1 MASQFAV
8 KPRRGSLSSFR
19 ITIAFALSLLT
30 MAILGIAPAEARPVQ
45 ASIVVDAATGE
56 VLQASSADT
65 STYPASLTKMMTL
78 YLLFEAMQDGRVK
91 LTDTITFS
99 NYAAGMSA
107 TNLNVDGGDRITVE
121 TAILALVVRSAND
134 AAVAIAEHLG
144 GTESGFA
151 RLMTNKAQTLGM
163 TNTLFRNANGLPDP
177 KQRTTARDMATLAI
191 ALIRDF
197 PQYYGYFK
205 RTSFQY
211 RGVNYSGHNKLL
223 KTFPGYDGIKT
234 GYIRA
239 SGFNL
244 ASSAARDGRRLV
256 VVVMGGTSP
265 SMRDRRV
272 ADLLTSGFKT
282 QHGTGMLLAARA
294 PAAGKVNAALPA
306 PVETVAEDV
315 IAKILVR
322 PAQAETLAS
331 AQNSE
336 DGFALAGLK
345 GLAPML
351 KPGTRPKTVEML
363 AAVPVQA
370 PKPVLAPK
378 PVQAPALAPTVAAAH
393 VPATQP
399 ILKPGTGPREVA
411 LAAAVA
417 PEPDSQA
424 TTVVWRPDG
433 DYGIQVGAYSKYN
446 AAQKAAQTATS
457 SEAQLLADARII
469 IDTQKMSNGS
479 KVYRARVAG
488 LSKGDA
494 QTACRNLKAKRTDC
508 LVLKIDPTLAMG
520 N

>member
-8 KPRRGSLSSFR
+8 KARRGSLSPFR
-19 ITIAFALSLLT
+19 ITFALALSLLAVAL
-30 MAILGIAPAEARPVQ
+30 MGSLAPAAARPVQ
-45 ASIVVDAATGE
+45 AHILVDAATGE
-56 VLQASSADT
+56 VLQASNADT

-78 YLLFEAMQDGRVK
+78 YLLFEALQDGRVK
-91 LTDTITFS
+91 LTDSLTFS
-99 NYAAGMSA
+99 NYAAGMAA
-107 TNLNVDGGDRITVE
+107 TNLNVDGGDRISVE

-134 AAVAIAEHLG
+134 VAVAIAEHLG

-151 RLMTNKAQTLGM
+151 RLMTNKAQMLGM
-163 TNTLFRNANGLPDP
+163 TQTQFRNANGLPDP
-177 KQRTTARDMATLAI
+177 KQRTTARDMATLSV

-205 RTSFQY
+205 RTSFKY

-223 KTFPGYDGIKT
+223 KTFAGYDGIKT

-244 ASSAARDGRRLV
+244 ASSAERDGRRLV

-272 ADLLTSGFKT
+272 ADLLSSGFKT
-282 QHGTGMLLAARA
+282 QHGTGMLLAAKA
-294 PAAGKVNAALPA
+294 PAAGKVKSAAPAPALVA
-306 PVETVAEDV
+306 PVETVVEDV
-315 IAKILVR
+315 IANLLVKPAEAEGVADAADAENKII
-322 PAQAETLAS
+322 
-331 AQNSE
+331 
-336 DGFALAGLK
+336 LAGLK
-345 GLAPML
+345 GLTPML
-351 KPGTRPKTVEML
+351 KPGTRPKSAEL
-363 AAVPVQA
+363 
-370 PKPVLAPK
+370 
-378 PVQAPALAPTVAAAH
+378 VAAAPTQASPVTPAQTLASAH
-393 VPATQP
+393 APATQP
-399 ILKPGTGPREVA
+399 ILKPGTGPRVVT

-417 PEPDSQA
+417 PDPQA
-424 TTVVWRPDG
+424 TTVAWQPDG
-433 DYGIQVGAYSKYN
+433 NYGIQVGAYSKYN
-446 AAQKAAQTATS
+446 AAQKAAQTATT

-469 IDTQKMSNGS
+469 IDTQKMNNGS

-488 LSKGDA
+488 LSKSDA